1 MTDRVAPRLIDADA
15 QIIHHEGTRV
25 LFVANRNRMSDQGVC
40 LPLSMVAVLER
51 LDGRRSLLDLQAE
64 VLEATGHRLEIK
76 LIEQILHMLD
86 GVFVLDT
93 DNYRDRKRE
102 IKQAFLD
109 SPVREP
115 ICAGGVYSEDPDDL
129 TEELNAIY
137 TRKGGAGSLPKVVK
151 PTGSV
156 RCVLA
161 PHIDFRRGRQ
171 SFGFSFREIVEHSD
185 ATLFVIIGTSHYSLD
200 RFILTRK
207 DFRTPFGIAKT
218 DQAYVDSIVQHFG
231 ESCFRDEM
239 AHQPEH
245 SIELEVVLLQHA
257 LAGRRD
263 FRVVPLL
270 VGSFGDRVDEQ
281 ANPSDDPEISRM
293 IESLREAEKESAE
306 RVCYIVSGDLAH
318 IGPKFGDHWK
328 IDDSKSE
335 WCRRADDELLKTLE
349 SGNETDLFNFM
360 AKEKDERRV
369 CGFPP
374 LYIALSVANPCRG
387 RRLCYDQF
395 VDPKGTEIVSFAAM
409 AFDSE

>member
-15 QIIHHEGTRV
+15 QIIHHEGSRV

-51 LDGRRSLLDLQAE
+51 LDGRRSLVDLQAE
-64 VLEATGHRLEIK
+64 VLEATGHRIEIK
-76 LIEQILHMLD
+76 FIEQILHMLD

-93 DNYRDRKRE
+93 EQYRNRKRE
-102 IKQAFLD
+102 IKQAFLEA
-109 SPVREP
+109 SVREP
-115 ICAGGVYSEDPDDL
+115 ICAGGVYSEDRDEL
-129 TEELNAIY
+129 IEELDAIY
-137 TRKGGAGSLPKVVK
+137 NQKGGAGAIPNKAK
-151 PTGSV
+151 PTGSL

-161 PHIDFRRGRQ
+161 PHIDFRRGRH
-171 SFGFSFREIVEHSD
+171 SFGFSFREVVEHSD
-185 ATLFVIIGTSHYSLD
+185 ATVFVIIGTSHYSLH

-207 DFRTPFGIAKT
+207 DFKTPLGIAKT
-218 DQAYVDSIVQHFG
+218 DQSYVDAIVGRFG
-231 ESCFRDEM
+231 DACFQDEI

-263 FRVVPLL
+263 FRIVPLL
-270 VGSFGDRVDEQ
+270 VGSFGDRIDDE
-281 ANPSDDPEISRM
+281 AEPCDEPEIARM
-293 IESLREAEKESAE
+293 IQALQHAENISSE

-328 IDDSKSE
+328 VDASKSK
-335 WCRRADDELLKTLE
+335 WCREADDELLQSLE
-349 SGNETDLFNFM
+349 LGSEKDLFKFIM
-360 AKEKDERRV
+360 KEKDERRV

-374 LYIALSVANPCRG
+374 LYIALSASKPRKG

-395 VDPKGTEIVSFAAM
+395 VDPKGTEIVSFAAV
-409 AFDSE
+409 AFDK